1 MRREH
6 HRHYQGRFTR
16 LAILARSL
24 TARAAAGVLLVL
36 AGLLAAPV
44 PAQAQTVTTL
54 VSNIGQGSNGD
65 VISTTP
71 HSQGFTTGSNASGYT
86 LSGAGEYHPRG
97 THRQGEGT

>member
-6 HRHYQGRFTR
+6 HRRYQGRFTR
-16 LAILARSL
+16 LASLARSL
-24 TARAAAGVLLVL
+24 TAPAAAEL
-36 AGLLAAPV
+36 LLAIATPLVIMPV

-97 THRQGEGT
+97 THR